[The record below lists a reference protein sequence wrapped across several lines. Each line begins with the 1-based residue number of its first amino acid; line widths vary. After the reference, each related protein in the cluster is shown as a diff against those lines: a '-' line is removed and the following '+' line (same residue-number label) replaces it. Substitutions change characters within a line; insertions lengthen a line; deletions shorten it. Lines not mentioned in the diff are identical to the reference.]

1 MLLRAWV
8 QQQSEM
14 VSVWL
19 WGSLQFTCRTKVALG
34 SVSCTSAVGS
44 HGLVSQPFPILWP
57 RWADEM
63 PHLQNRKA
71 KWGGVCTKGQP
82 DLPGLS
88 LIQHADGITPV
99 PIIPLNDAGCSGGDR
114 GSKTCVPWARVT
126 SAPSLARLSRD
137 TSCPPGGSRGP
148 HRQGPGRQTSKI
160 TEIYLKNNRFLPSS
174 FTFIWFVR
182 PVALP

>member
-8 QQQSEM
+8 QQQSEV

-99 PIIPLNDAGCSGGDR
+99 PIIPLNDAGCSGQGT
-114 GSKTCVPWARVT
+114 GAVKPVSPEPEWHLLPLQPGWAGT
-126 SAPSLARLSRD
+126 
-137 TSCPPGGSRGP
+137 PPV
-148 HRQGPGRQTSKI
+148 RQGAAAGRTARGRAGKPQK
-160 TEIYLKNNRFLPSS
+160 
-174 FTFIWFVR
+174 
-182 PVALP
+182 